1 MLIDTHSHLYAKEF
15 QNDFLEVLDRAKE
28 NKVAKILLP
37 NIDLDSIPLMEDICQ
52 KHPDVFYP
60 MMGLHPC
67 SVNKDWESQFALIEK
82 LLREKKY
89 IALGE
94 IGMDLYWDKSF
105 LEEQKKAFSI
115 QLKLA
120 NELNL
125 PVVIHARDSFT
136 EIFEVL
142 DALCLKRLSGV
153 FHCFTGGIKEVEK
166 IKSYPNFYFGI
177 GGVLTYKNSGLSEV
191 LKHIPLNKLILETD
205 SPYLSPVPYRG
216 KRNESSY
223 IVHVA
228 QKVSEVLDIPLLEI
242 EKLTTKNAAKLF
254 KLSL

>member
-37 NIDLDSIPLMEDICQ
+37 NIDMDSISLMEDICQ
-52 KHPDVFYP
+52 KHPDMFYP

-67 SVNKDWESQFALIEK
+67 SINNDWESQFAPIEK
-82 LLREKKY
+82 LLREKPY

-94 IGMDLYWDKSF
+94 IGIDLYWDKTF
-105 LEEQKKAFSI
+105 LEEQKKAFSV

-142 DALCLKRLSGV
+142 DTLNLKKLSGV
-153 FHCFTGGIKEVEK
+153 FHCFTGRLQEVEK
-166 IKSYPNFYFGI
+166 INSYTNFYFGI
-177 GGVLTYKNSGLSEV
+177 GGVLTYKNSGLSDV

-205 SPYLSPVPYRG
+205 SPYLPPVPYRG

-242 EKLTTKNAAKLF
+242 EKLTTKNAAELF
-254 KLSL
+254 NLSL

>member
-1 MLIDTHSHLYAKEF
+1 MG
-15 QNDFLEVLDRAKE
+15 QNLFGRT
-28 NKVAKILLP
+28 
-37 NIDLDSIPLMEDICQ
+37 
-52 KHPDVFYP
+52 
-60 MMGLHPC
+60 
-67 SVNKDWESQFALIEK
+67 
-82 LLREKKY
+82 
-89 IALGE
+89 
-94 IGMDLYWDKSF
+94 
-105 LEEQKKAFSI
+105 KKAFSV

-125 PVVIHARDSFT
+125 PVVIHARESFA

-142 DALCLKRLSGV
+142 DALRLKKISGV

-166 IKSYPNFYFGI
+166 INSYPNFYFGI

-205 SPYLSPVPYRG
+205 SPYLSPAPHRG